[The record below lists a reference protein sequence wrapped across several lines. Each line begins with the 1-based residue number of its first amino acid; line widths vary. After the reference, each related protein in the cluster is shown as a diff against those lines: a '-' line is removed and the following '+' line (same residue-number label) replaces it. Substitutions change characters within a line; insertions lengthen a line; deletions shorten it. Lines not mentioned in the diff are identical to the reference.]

1 MVVVMRNESL
11 CPGTNAL
18 IEGFGDGLVWNKKSD
33 AMRMEG
39 GDSVVFDECEGVND
53 G

>member
-18 IEGFGDGLVWNKKSD
+18 IEGFSDRSVWEKESN
-33 AMRMEG
+33 ATRVEG
-39 GDSVVFDECEGVND
+39 GDSVAFDECEGVND
-53 G
+53 C

>member
-1 MVVVMRNESL
+1 MVVVMRNESF

-18 IEGFGDGLVWNKKSD
+18 IEGFRDRLVWEEESD
-33 AMRMEG
+33 AMRVEG
-39 GDSVVFDECEGVND
+39 GDSVAFDECEGVND